1 MYKHEQA
8 VRLKAKLPGAL
19 PDDVQVK
26 IKGNML
32 IKYSSLRFSV
42 QYQVVNGDFLYG
54 VIE

>member
-32 IKYSSLRFSV
+32 KYSSSRLSV
-42 QYQVVNGDFLYG
+42 QYQVVHGDFLYW